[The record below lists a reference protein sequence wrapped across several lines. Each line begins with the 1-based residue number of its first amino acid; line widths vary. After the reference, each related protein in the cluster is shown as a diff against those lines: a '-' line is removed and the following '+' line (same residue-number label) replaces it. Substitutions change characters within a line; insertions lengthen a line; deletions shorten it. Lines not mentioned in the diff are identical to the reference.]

1 MLFNFTLRQHLLAEL
16 RSRSADPDR
25 AAFVREI
32 LEAKE
37 KVGDVRA
44 QGVDICFFFL
54 DLLVEAKIRAVQT
67 PTYTLVWHYQAESRE
82 FEKMEPVF
90 QAIATSLMQTQEFVQ
105 RTIEAYIGHWLWDPI
120 IQWVLM
126 APAWA
131 VLGIIGGWLLYVG
144 RRRRAQP
151 VYA

>member
-1 MLFNFTLRQHLLAEL
+1 MPALYTQSGIRFLYPENWSLVDEEIEAWPRGVTVQSEETSFFTLHVYPAGHDIGEIIDTVIATIREEYPEL
-16 RSRSADPDR
+16 
-25 AAFVREI
+25 EI

-37 KVGDVRA
+37 SVGDLWA

-90 QAIATSLMQTQEFVQ
+90 QAIAISLMQTQV
-105 RTIEAYIGHWLWDPI
+105 
-120 IQWVLM
+120 
-126 APAWA
+126 A
-131 VLGIIGGWLLYVG
+131 VA
-144 RRRRAQP
+144 RK
-151 VYA
+151 